1 MDNERIL
8 EAARNNKQR
17 GKEYENRESVR
28 SSLYGV
34 LAAIPVTFGLLF
46 IEYIAKRTVNAG
58 LIAVFMTMAGVQSLH
73 EGIKLKKIYLK
84 AVGTVCALIAL
95 CAVLAFIGQVV

>member
-1 MDNERIL
+1 
-8 EAARNNKQR
+8 
-17 GKEYENRESVR
+17 
-28 SSLYGV
+28 
-34 LAAIPVTFGLLF
+34 
-46 IEYIAKRTVNAG
+46 
-58 LIAVFMTMAGVQSLH
+58 VFMTMAGVQSLH